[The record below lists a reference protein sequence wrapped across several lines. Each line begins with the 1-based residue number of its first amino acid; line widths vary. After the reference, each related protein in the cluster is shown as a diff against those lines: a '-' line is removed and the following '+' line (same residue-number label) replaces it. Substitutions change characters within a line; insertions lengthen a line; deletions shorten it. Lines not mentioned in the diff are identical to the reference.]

1 MVVVLVAL
9 AALFVCAL
17 AGFTVWSATIAR
29 EDDSSIVGKLISS
42 C

>member
-17 AGFTVWSATIAR
+17 AGFSPWSAIIVR